1 MKNTISSNSV
11 SPGLWLDYN
20 GWRSK
25 SNIVPDFNHC
35 KYMLDSEMKIC
46 YLSATP
52 YTKKNVLCTININKN
67 KPSISV
73 SEKEVLIS
81 NSYMS
86 VFEKDVNSEVKEW
99 LIQSFEDKLISLI
112 SQKIDKLKGRI

>member
-1 MKNTISSNSV
+1 MNEENKQSPSEFLDNSN
-11 SPGLWLDYN
+11 
-20 GWRSK
+20 WRQK

-52 YTKKNVLCTININKN
+52 YTKKNVLCIININKN

>member
-20 GWRSK
+20 GWRLK